1 MSTDSVE
8 THQAGETGEINGTVD
23 ESERT
28 DEPME
33 FGLAGLRAGFI
44 ACVPVA
50 LGVAG
55 YGVAFGVLARQVGLT
70 TAEAVLMS
78 ATVLAGAAQIVAVE
92 LWEPSIPAAA
102 IIVTTFIVNL
112 RYVLM
117 GAALRPWFSRLPP
130 LQAYGS
136 VFFTADE
143 NWALTMGH
151 LRSGGRQGAY
161 LLGSGLAIWMF
172 WVAATW
178 VGAVGGGVI
187 GEPSSYGLDF
197 ILVAVFIVIALS
209 LWEGRSSLLP
219 WAVAGAVA
227 VACAQFLPGRWYI
240 LLGGI
245 AGCLVEVG
253 RFDE

>member
-1 MSTDSVE
+1 
-8 THQAGETGEINGTVD
+8 
-23 ESERT
+23 
-28 DEPME
+28 
-33 FGLAGLRAGFI
+33 
-44 ACVPVA
+44 
-50 LGVAG
+50 
-55 YGVAFGVLARQVGLT
+55 
-70 TAEAVLMS
+70 MS
-78 ATVLAGAAQIVAVE
+78 ATVLAGASQVVAVE
-92 LWEPSIPAAA
+92 LWEPSIPVVA
-102 IIVTTFIVNL
+102 IIATTFIVNL

-130 LQAYGS
+130 MQAYGS

-151 LRSGGRQGAY
+151 LRSGGHQGAY
-161 LLGSGLAIWMF
+161 LLGSGLAIWVF

-178 VGAVGGGVI
+178 VGAVGGGAI

-197 ILVAVFIVIALS
+197 ILVAVFIVIAVG

-227 VACAQFLPGRWYI
+227 VLCAQFLPGRWYI
-240 LLGGI
+240 LLGGV
-245 AGCLVEVG
+245 AGCLVEVA